1 MSRADIVIVGG
12 GLAGAATAEQY
23 RKAGGTDSIA
33 ILSADSD
40 LPVHR
45 PPLSKEFLRGD
56 AGLDV
61 VFIHG
66 RDFFEQQNI
75 DLKLDTVVS
84 SIDLGSKEL
93 RQKGGEAF
101 GFGRL
106 VLATGAR
113 PRLLSVPGSDQ
124 PGVHYLRSL
133 SSSRRLAEQAANAQ
147 RAVVIGA
154 GFIGIEVAAT
164 LTQRGVSCTVVEMA
178 DRMWSRLTPPETS
191 HAIQRACE
199 ARGIQFRF
207 GVSVREMSGSKRA
220 KAVVLNTGEKLPA
233 DLVVGGVGA
242 ELNTQL
248 AEAAGLKVDRGVLV
262 GRFFDTEADGV
273 YAVGDIARFPDP
285 VGGSLHLEHW
295 DHALSSGQALGNTLA
310 GEATPYEHVACFFSD
325 IFDLSLN
332 MIGYPES
339 WDRIIQRGDL
349 GGEKFT
355 TLYLR
360 DGILRAALMIND
372 DGHFDD
378 WTRLIRGHA
387 HVSEGT
393 ADMLSHPNV
402 DPSEILVERHAP
414 VQHA

>member
-1 MSRADIVIVGG
+1 
-12 GLAGAATAEQY
+12 LAGVATAEQY

-33 ILSADSD
+33 ILSADAD

-56 AGLDV
+56 AALDT
-61 VFIHG
+61 VFIHP
-66 RDFFEQQNI
+66 REYFEQEDI
-75 DLKLDTVVS
+75 DLHLNTVVK
-84 SIDLGSKEL
+84 SIDVAGKEL
-93 RQKGGEAF
+93 HLKNGDVF

-113 PRLLSVPGSDQ
+113 PRRLSVPRSGLS
-124 PGVHYLRSL
+124 GVHYLRSL
-133 SSSRRLAEQAANAQ
+133 SSSQQLAEEAANAQ
-147 RAVVIGA
+147 RAVIIGA

-178 DRMWSRLTPPETS
+178 DRMWARLTPPETS
-191 HAIQRACE
+191 LAIQRACE
-199 ARGIQFRF
+199 ARGIKFRF
-207 GVSVREMSGSKRA
+207 AVSVQEISGTERA
-220 KAVVLNTGEKLPA
+220 EAVVLNTGEKLPA
-233 DLVVGGVGA
+233 DLVVAGVGA

-262 GRFFDTEADGV
+262 GPFFDTPAEDV

-285 VGGSLHLEHW
+285 AGGSLHLEHW
-295 DHALSSGQALGNTLA
+295 DHALNSGRALGNTLA
-310 GEATPYEHVACFFSD
+310 GEPATYDHVAYFFSD

-339 WDRIIQRGDL
+339 WDQVIQRGDVA
-349 GGEKFT
+349 GEKFT

-372 DGHFDD
+372 DAHFDD
-378 WTRLIRGHA
+378 WTQLIGARVPVTEDA
-387 HVSEGT
+387 
-393 ADMLSHPNV
+393 ADMLSRPDA
-402 DPSEILVERHAP
+402 DPKEILKGDLA